1 MPKFYTLTSCNVL
14 YPDITPVA
22 TNLSAYIG
30 NTIVIDSN
38 PYQSYTVSEE
48 EGMGVISIDLDDITV
63 VDACVPC
70 VGFNSHLTLSSNS
83 CSCGSIVMT
92 DDSVYVNS
100 VAGHD
105 SWGYRRIVLTDS
117 DGNEKVWSSES
128 SENPDYA
135 ITPYDG
141 INPDAFTFTF
151 ATTNTDGVYD
161 AKLYTFPNWSATVT
175 YNSLYGA
182 IVYKDGVL
190 YKIKTTNVG
199 ENPTTDTDEIYWEVY
214 EISED
219 TLATRY
225 AYEEKIVI
233 LCISLLKCKEGLIR
247 DAFCSVSSDPCG
259 NMCKNTKFMNA
270 MKFQVTEMAIEIS
283 TCAKDWASVEKD
295 IEILKNICRCGGG
308 C

>member
-1 MPKFYTLTSCNVL
+1 MAVYYTLTSCNVL

-22 TNLSAYIG
+22 TNLFSYIG
-30 NTIVIDSN
+30 LVITIEDN
-38 PYQSYTVSEE
+38 PYKSYLVSEE
-48 EGMGVISIDLDDITV
+48 SGMGVISIDPEKVEV
-63 VDACVPC
+63 VDGCVPC
-70 VGFNSHLTLSSNS
+70 LGFNSHLTLSSNS

-100 VAGHD
+100 VEGHD
-105 SWGYRRIVLTDS
+105 SWGYRRLVLTDS
-117 DGNEKVWSSES
+117 DGNKKVWSSES
-128 SENPDYA
+128 SENPDYD
-135 ITPYDG
+135 ITPYNG
-141 INPDAFTFTF
+141 SSPDAFTFTF

-161 AKLYTFPNWSATVT
+161 AKLYTFPNWSDTVT

-182 IVYKDGVL
+182 IVYKGGVL
-190 YKIKTTNVG
+190 YKIKTTNIG
-199 ENPTTDTDEIYWEVY
+199 EDPTTDTDGIYWEVY

-225 AYEEKIVI
+225 AYQEKIVI

-247 DAFCSVSSDPCG
+247 DAFCSVATNPCG
-259 NMCKNTKFMNA
+259 DMCKNPKFMAA
-270 MKFQVTEMAIEIS
+270 MKFQVTEMAIGIS